1 MLKRLKMSFLLAMLI
16 PIFTGCTNEDMDS
29 IIIAKLLDDGV
40 ITDSVNI
47 DTYKLY
53 NSSDKTYLMCETNNS
68 LNNEYVCITYNM
80 GMHTDMPV
88 YYISGFNVIWDGM
101 VSADNMPVIE
111 QNILDSEFNATYSY
125 ENGVLMRI

>member
-1 MLKRLKMSFLLAMLI
+1 MLKQLKMSFLLAMLM
-16 PIFTGCTNEDMDS
+16 PIFTGFTNEDMDS
-29 IIIAKLLDDGV
+29 IIIAKLLDDGA

-80 GMHTDMPV
+80 SIHEDMPV
-88 YYISGFNVIWDGM
+88 YYINGFNVIWDGM
-101 VSADNMPVIE
+101 VSADNVPVIE
-111 QNILDSEFNATYSY
+111 QNILDSEFNMTYSY
-125 ENGVLMRI
+125 ENGVLVRI

>member
-16 PIFTGCTNEDMDS
+16 PIFTGCTNEDTDT

-80 GMHTDMPV
+80 NMHEDMPV
-88 YYISGFNVIWDGM
+88 YYINGFNVIWDGM
-101 VSADNMPVIE
+101 VSADNTPIIE

-125 ENGVLMRI
+125 ENGILARI